1 MHQIIRNY
9 RYDRYWMGR
18 TAWTDIIKN
27 SRIMGRLIWFHV
39 PPRLSP
45 KTQEEIDSGTIIRT
59 PEEKNKVMSEKR
71 MALDLIE
78 GYSQMF
84 K

>member
-1 MHQIIRNY
+1 
-9 RYDRYWMGR
+9 
-18 TAWTDIIKN
+18 
-27 SRIMGRLIWFHV
+27 MGRLIWFHV